1 MHDNERLQMICKFME
16 NFQFLII
23 DNTKCYWNKFPIEKK
38 NAYGHFADKIVNTN
52 KMYYYI
58 YKHAKPI

>member
-23 DNTKCYWNKFPIEKK
+23 DNTKC
-38 NAYGHFADKIVNTN
+38 
-52 KMYYYI
+52 
-58 YKHAKPI
+58 